1 MDSKQAIVILNHGTR
16 RKEAQEE
23 FTGFTAGIR
32 SSLPGYRIEQASMEL
47 SKPDLFDTVRKLYA
61 ENIRRIA
68 VIPFF
73 VFNGIHITRD
83 ISGMIEQLR
92 AEYPDLELLQ
102 GRTLMP
108 DDRLRDIVLNR
119 IQEVLV

>member
-1 MDSKQAIVILNHGTR
+1 MNTEQAIIILNHGTR

-23 FTGFTAGIR
+23 FTAFTVSIR
-32 SSLPGYRIEQASMEL
+32 NSLPGYRIEQASMEL
-47 SKPDLFDTVRKLYA
+47 SKPDLFDAVRKLYA
-61 ENIRRIA
+61 ENKRRIA
-68 VIPFF
+68 VVPFF

-92 AEYPDLELLQ
+92 SEYPDLELLQ

-108 DDRLRDIVLNR
+108 DERLRDIVLNR
-119 IQEVLV
+119 IEEVLA